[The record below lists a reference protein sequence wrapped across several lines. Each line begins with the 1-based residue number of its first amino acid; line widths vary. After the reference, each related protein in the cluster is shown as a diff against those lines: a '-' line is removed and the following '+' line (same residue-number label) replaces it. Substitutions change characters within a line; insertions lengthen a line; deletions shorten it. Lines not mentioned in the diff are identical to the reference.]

1 MRRLALF
8 IFLSCSFAAMAQ
20 RYAFVNYNTAQGL
33 PQSQVT
39 AITQDDKGFLWVGT
53 LGGLAKFNGNEFVSF
68 TTENGILNNRISC
81 LSAFGDEI
89 WIGHEGGL
97 SRIQGKTIR
106 KWTLNKNESDINVT
120 DIVQFNSRWI
130 IATNGGG
137 IYELKDNQLRKLSM
151 QSKGTEL
158 SSNNSSLTL
167 TTFNEDLLKVRD
179 LIVKDNVLYLGT
191 RAGVVRTNDL
201 QSFKVLEGLQNY
213 SVSSLSKSE
222 QGLYVATFKNGLLR
236 YDDRKNITTTVNAI
250 DTVYSLRKC
259 LPDTRGN
266 LWLVAA
272 EGVFRLK
279 NDAMNLRLDQ
289 QKGLPME
296 SVRCVFE
303 DRSGTIWLG
312 TEGKGLI
319 RFPGE
324 GFVYFNEQNGL
335 SSDLIVSVNQD
346 NQGVYWI
353 GTFDKGIIR
362 MGSRNQMESIVP
374 ENSATVWSSVMDVDG
389 MNWFGTENGLIA
401 MKGKSIEKVY
411 FSDQG
416 LSGDKISA
424 LLRINSNEFFAG
436 GSDGVSHYK
445 KGKFSSYLMKEPAT
459 VRAFCVVKKN
469 VFCVADNGFY
479 EIRNKQL
486 IRIGDFRKAAFSV
499 VSDRFGA
506 LWIGTEEGLYR
517 YRNNRLTIV
526 SFSPSASSNFINFL
540 NSNGSELFVGTNN
553 GLFVLSDL
561 DKEKIKSTNYG
572 ISDGLV
578 NLETNINSGF
588 IDRNGYFWFGT
599 ASGLVKLSP
608 GKLKIP
614 HAAPRLVIKNI
625 LINYQEVDF
634 RKYASS
640 FDKSGIP
647 LELDL
652 PYSKNNLTFEVDGI
666 ALSNYPGLRFQFWLE
681 GQDEGW
687 SPPSTSTI
695 ISFNGLS
702 AGSYILHVRCI
713 DARGLLSSDQTLH
726 FTVRQAFY
734 KSWWFYLVLIIII
747 GFGVFKAIQFR
758 IKRER
763 ELNEKEMLEYK
774 SRLLALEQK
783 SLNASMNRH
792 FIFNSLNSIQ
802 YFINTQDRLSA
813 NRFLTNFAKLIRKNL
828 DSSEEGNLVSL
839 HQELER
845 IELYLSL
852 ESMRFNERFDYK
864 IQCDPNIDTE
874 MIIIPAMMIQPFIE
888 NSIIHGILPNDE
900 VKGLIEV
907 SIDLKGNV
915 LVVTID
921 DNGVGVEASMKNRQ
935 QDRGDHQSKG
945 TEITSKRIELL
956 KKLTSQEFELVGPVQ
971 IYNSDRSIKGTRVTL
986 KFYIEN
992 LD

>member
-1 MRRLALF
+1 
-8 IFLSCSFAAMAQ
+8 
-20 RYAFVNYNTAQGL
+20 
-33 PQSQVT
+33 
-39 AITQDDKGFLWVGT
+39 
-53 LGGLAKFNGNEFVSF
+53 
-68 TTENGILNNRISC
+68 
-81 LSAFGDEI
+81 
-89 WIGHEGGL
+89 
-97 SRIQGKTIR
+97 
-106 KWTLNKNESDINVT
+106 
-120 DIVQFNSRWI
+120 
-130 IATNGGG
+130 
-137 IYELKDNQLRKLSM
+137 
-151 QSKGTEL
+151 
-158 SSNNSSLTL
+158 
-167 TTFNEDLLKVRD
+167 
-179 LIVKDNVLYLGT
+179 
-191 RAGVVRTNDL
+191 
-201 QSFKVLEGLQNY
+201 
-213 SVSSLSKSE
+213 
-222 QGLYVATFKNGLLR
+222 
-236 YDDRKNITTTVNAI
+236 
-250 DTVYSLRKC
+250 
-259 LPDTRGN
+259 
-266 LWLVAA
+266 
-272 EGVFRLK
+272 
-279 NDAMNLRLDQ
+279 
-289 QKGLPME
+289 
-296 SVRCVFE
+296 
-303 DRSGTIWLG
+303 
-312 TEGKGLI
+312 
-319 RFPGE
+319 
-324 GFVYFNEQNGL
+324 
-335 SSDLIVSVNQD
+335 
-346 NQGVYWI
+346 
-353 GTFDKGIIR
+353 
-362 MGSRNQMESIVP
+362 
-374 ENSATVWSSVMDVDG
+374 
-389 MNWFGTENGLIA
+389 
-401 MKGKSIEKVY
+401 
-411 FSDQG
+411 
-416 LSGDKISA
+416 
-424 LLRINSNEFFAG
+424 
-436 GSDGVSHYK
+436 
-445 KGKFSSYLMKEPAT
+445 
-459 VRAFCVVKKN
+459 
-469 VFCVADNGFY
+469 
-479 EIRNKQL
+479 
-486 IRIGDFRKAAFSV
+486 
-499 VSDRFGA
+499 
-506 LWIGTEEGLYR
+506 
-517 YRNNRLTIV
+517 V

-553 GLFVLSDL
+553 GLFVLTDL

-608 GKLKIP
+608 GKLKNP

-839 HQELER
+839 QQELER

-900 VKGLIEV
+900 VKGFIEV

-971 IYNSDRSIKGTRVTL
+971 IYHSDRSIKGTRVTL